1 MHINFL
7 TMIAIRLV
15 EKNSQ
20 LGRKFS
26 SGEKIFNSREN
37 SQCKRKLLTQE
48 KITNAGEKYW

>member
-48 KITNAGEKYW
+48 KITSLAENY

>member
-1 MHINFL
+1 
-7 TMIAIRLV
+7 MIAIHLV

-20 LGRKFS
+20 LRRKFS

-48 KITNAGEKYW
+48 KITSLGENY

>member
-1 MHINFL
+1 MQITFL

-20 LGRKFS
+20 FGRKFS

-48 KITNAGEKYW
+48 KITSLGENY